1 MKASWNLSRLRSQKH
16 PVPRASAAP
25 KYRFDSQ
32 PWLVYW
38 EITRA
43 CGLACRHCRAEAVPH
58 RHPLELSTD
67 EGERLIDSVRRFG
80 VPAPHLIITG
90 GDPLRRPDL
99 FHLISYAKHRG
110 VGVSLAP
117 SVTELLTRDAIHRL
131 SELQVNTISLSLDG
145 ANDTLHDA
153 IRGIPGCFDRT
164 LAAARAV
171 VEEGIHLQVNTLVA
185 AETVAELKRID
196 RLVETLGAM
205 RWSLFFLVGV
215 GRGSVL
221 QGIGPQEAERL
232 MAWIAE
238 RMRTAPFQTK
248 TTEAP
253 HFRRVLIQRCL
264 AEGLAMSDVQRLP
277 FARGF
282 GIRDGKGI
290 VFVSHV
296 GEVYPSGFLPFSIGN
311 VRATDLDEIYRH
323 TPLLSQLRDPDNYE
337 GKCGRCEFRYI
348 CGGSRARAYV
358 ETGNVLGSDPLCPY
372 EPGTGRVRHVTVA
385 G

>member
-1 MKASWNLSRLRSQKH
+1 M
-16 PVPRASAAP
+16 
-25 KYRFDSQ
+25 
-32 PWLVYW
+32 
-38 EITRA
+38 
-43 CGLACRHCRAEAVPH
+43 
-58 RHPLELSTD
+58 
-67 EGERLIDSVRRFG
+67 
-80 VPAPHLIITG
+80 
-90 GDPLRRPDL
+90 
-99 FHLISYAKHRG
+99 
-110 VGVSLAP
+110 
-117 SVTELLTRDAIHRL
+117 
-131 SELQVNTISLSLDG
+131 NTISLSLDG

-277 FARGF
+277 
-282 GIRDGKGI
+282 
-290 VFVSHV
+290 VSHGGLASV
-296 GEVYPSGFLPFSIGN
+296 T
-311 VRATDLDEIYRH
+311 ATASSSS
-323 TPLLSQLRDPDNYE
+323 PM
-337 GKCGRCEFRYI
+337 
-348 CGGSRARAYV
+348 
-358 ETGNVLGSDPLCPY
+358 
-372 EPGTGRVRHVTVA
+372 
-385 G
+385 